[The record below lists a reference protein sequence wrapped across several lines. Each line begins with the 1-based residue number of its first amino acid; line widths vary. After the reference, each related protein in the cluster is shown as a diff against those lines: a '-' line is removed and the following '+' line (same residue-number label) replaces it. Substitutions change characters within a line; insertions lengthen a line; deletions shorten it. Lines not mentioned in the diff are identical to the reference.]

1 MVSRE
6 LIATV
11 LVENTPAEGL
21 GSEHGLS
28 MHLRYGGLNILL
40 DFGQSDLFAQN
51 AEVLGC
57 DLSRVEF
64 AVLSH
69 AHYDHADGMPAFF
82 ARNER
87 ARLYLGEACQENC
100 WSTKGG
106 TAEAH
111 YIGIGE
117 GLLRRYNDRLARV
130 PTAGVS
136 TIASGVHLVPHST
149 PSLAEQGLHA
159 GMLLRKGDQ
168 WQGDGFAHEMS
179 LVFELDETARTL
191 AVFSSCSHAGLPTI
205 AREVSEA
212 FPSWRISA
220 YVGGLHLVHASEM
233 EIAQVA
239 EAVRDFGIDQLL
251 IGHCTGTHA
260 TQLLASLLPGR
271 VTSLYPGLVFSLAG
285 NVGRVG
291 QGTG

>member
-40 DFGQSDLFAQN
+40 DFGQSDLFAQT

-149 PSLAEQGLHA
+149 PSLAEQGLHTRTRRRTRARIADHERTVGLWELLAEQRRRPRKNVLADFTGPRVRCA
-159 GMLLRKGDQ
+159 GQRLFDQ
-168 WQGDGFAHEMS
+168 FAFHRFTLNS
-179 LVFELDETARTL
+179 SFRFLARFYISRRG
-191 AVFSSCSHAGLPTI
+191 AEPAEIQEVMPYFS
-205 AREVSEA
+205 
-212 FPSWRISA
+212 FPSYLGDFSA
-220 YVGGLHLVHASEM
+220 FS
-233 EIAQVA
+233 
-239 EAVRDFGIDQLL
+239 
-251 IGHCTGTHA
+251 
-260 TQLLASLLPGR
+260 ASLRL
-271 VTSLYPGLVFSLAG
+271 L
-285 NVGRVG
+285 
-291 QGTG
+291 

>member
-82 ARNER
+82 ARNGR

-136 TIASGVHLVPHST
+136 TIAPGVHLVPHST
-149 PSLAEQGLHA
+149 PELAEQGLHA

-220 YVGGLHLVHASEM
+220 YVGGLHLVHASDAEV
-233 EIAQVA
+233 AQVA
-239 EAVRDFGIDQLL
+239 QAVRDFGIERLCT
-251 IGHCTGTHA
+251 GHCTGAHA
-260 TQLLASLLPGR
+260 TRMLETLLPGQVEALR
-271 VTSLYPGLVFSLAG
+271 PGLILSFE
-285 NVGRVG
+285 
-291 QGTG
+291 